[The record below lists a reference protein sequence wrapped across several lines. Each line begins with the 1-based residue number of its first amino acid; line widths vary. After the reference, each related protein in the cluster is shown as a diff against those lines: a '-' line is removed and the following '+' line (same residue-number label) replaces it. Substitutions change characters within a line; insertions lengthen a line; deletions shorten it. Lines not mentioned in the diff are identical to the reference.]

1 MKCESSINKV
11 ILVGRVGKDPE
22 IKSISS
28 GSVANFSLATS
39 ESYKDKNGEKVETT
53 EWSNCV
59 AFGKL
64 GDIIGQYVTKGS
76 LLYVEGKLKTDK
88 YTKDGVDKYSTK
100 IVVNEM
106 KMLGGKPDGSA
117 QQDKPVAEPSLDDVP
132 F

>member
-1 MKCESSINKV
+1 MTSINKV

-22 IKSISS
+22 VKQITN
-28 GSVANFSLATS
+28 GSVANFSIATS

-64 GDIIGQYVTKGS
+64 GEIIGQYVIKGS

-88 YTKDGVDKYSTK
+88 YTDKEGIEKYSTK

-106 KMLGGKPDGSA
+106 KMLGGKLDA
-117 QQDKPVAEPSLDDVP
+117 KPVAPPVATPSQLEEDVP

>member
-1 MKCESSINKV
+1 MSSINKV

-22 IKSISS
+22 VKQIPS

-64 GDIIGQYVTKGS
+64 AEIIGQYVAKGS

-100 IVVNEM
+100 IVINEM
-106 KMLGGKPDGSA
+106 KMLGGKPEVAS
-117 QQDKPVAEPSLDDVP
+117 QSVPVAALSLDDVP

>member
-1 MKCESSINKV
+1 MSSINKV
-11 ILVGRVGKDPE
+11 ILVGRVGQNPE
-22 IKSISS
+22 VKQIPN

-64 GDIIGQYVTKGS
+64 GEIIGQYVVKGS

-100 IVVNEM
+100 IVINEM
-106 KMLGGKPDGSA
+106 KMLGGKPDGA
-117 QQDKPVAEPSLDDVP
+117 TQVAAPVAAPLEDDVP